1 MTNRRTPV
9 EVSGLSGVARVG
21 AGRDHSLAVKT
32 TGTLVAWGSNNNGQL
47 GDGTKVNRLTP
58 VQVDGLTGV
67 RAAAGGYDYTVAL
80 V

>member
-1 MTNRRTPV
+1 M
-9 EVSGLSGVARVG
+9 
-21 AGRDHSLAVKT
+21 KT